1 MTNFP
6 VQENSEFESAAWM
19 RIIIKKQ
26 ENYLVFDHLT
36 AFFSKQE
43 DILSNF
49 RRCLWRLV
57 SCLGIENSVPSSFRH
72 DRLFCIYENADL

>member
-6 VQENSEFESAAWM
+6 VQENSQFESAAWM

-49 RRCLWRLV
+49 CRCL
-57 SCLGIENSVPSSFRH
+57 
-72 DRLFCIYENADL
+72 

>member
-6 VQENSEFESAAWM
+6 VQENSQFESAAWM

-26 ENYLVFDHLT
+26 ENYLVFDNLT

-49 RRCLWRLV
+49 CRCL
-57 SCLGIENSVPSSFRH
+57 
-72 DRLFCIYENADL
+72 